1 MYIDPFFEQAR
12 KELEFMFNQEV
23 PKPFKVVVALEVINV
38 DGGQVPKFTPFPYC
52 PN

>member
-12 KELEFMFNQEV
+12 KDLEFMFNQEI
-23 PKPFKVVVALEVINV
+23 PKPFKVVVALEMV
-38 DGGQVPKFTPFPYC
+38 GQVPKFTPFPYC